1 MQARR
6 ANVTIIIEGKDV
18 TKDLEPYRTALSY
31 TDVLEG
37 ESNTAQISLHDRE
50 RLFIADWFPKRGD
63 SAEISLSKLNWTGE
77 SDSDSVSFGIFEI
90 DEIENKVS
98 ASSGNTAS
106 IKLNSIANKSELRSI
121 DKSRSWE
128 KVKLSK
134 IATDL
139 TQEAGLE
146 LFFDADDVDIERAEQ
161 KETSNL
167 KFLHKLCKDNGLC
180 LRVSNGKVIIF
191 DIDKFERQEPVTTL
205 TYGDENI
212 ISFSGKATISK
223 IYKSARV
230 KYQHG
235 KQAEKFDYK
244 FDDPEKSDGMT
255 LEINQKVD
263 SPAEAEKLA
272 KKKLKEKNREEI
284 TVNLSVIGDFIYLAG
299 QTLELKDFGFYDGRY
314 MIKKVTHNV
323 GKGYTCSLELYKCVT
338 SY

>member
-1 MQARR
+1 MHTRR
-6 ANVTIIIEGKDV
+6 ISAKVVIEGKDV
-18 TKDLEPYRTALSY
+18 TKDIEPYLTAVSY

-37 ESNTAQISLHDRE
+37 ESNTAQITLHDRE
-50 RLFIADWFPKRGD
+50 RLFIADWFPTRGD
-63 SAEISLSKLNWTGE
+63 SAKIILNRANWSGE
-77 SDSDSVSFGIFEI
+77 EDTVDFGDFEI
-90 DEIENKVS
+90 DEIDNKVS
-98 ASSGNTAS
+98 GSGNTAS

-134 IATDL
+134 IAKDL
-139 TQEAGLE
+139 TEEAKLE

-191 DIDKFERQEPVTTL
+191 DAERYESKDAVETL
-205 TYGDENI
+205 SYGDGKI

-235 KQAEKFDYK
+235 KQAEKIDYTFTDEDK
-244 FDDPEKSDGMT
+244 ESGMT
-255 LEINQKVD
+255 LEINKKVD

-272 KKKLKEKNREEI
+272 KKELRKKNQDEI
-284 TVNLSVIGDFIYLAG
+284 KVQLQVIGDFVYLAG
-299 QTLELKDFGFYDGRY
+299 QNIELADFGFYSGKY
-314 MIKKVTHNV
+314 CIEKATHSI
-323 GKGYTCSLELYKCVT
+323 GKGYTCSLELRRCLKGY
-338 SY
+338 

>member
-314 MIKKVTHNV
+314 MIKKVSHDV
-323 GKGYTCSLELYKCVT
+323 GKGYTCSLEMYKCVT

>member
-1 MQARR
+1 MPARR
-6 ANVTIIIEGKDV
+6 TTATVIIEGKDI
-18 TKDLEPYRTALSY
+18 TKDIEPYLLSVSY

-77 SDSDSVSFGIFEI
+77 SDSDSVSFGVFEI

-191 DIDKFERQEPVTTL
+191 DAERYEAKDAVTTL

-244 FDDPEKSDGMT
+244 FEDPEKSDGMT
-255 LEINQKVD
+255 LEINQKVE
-263 SPAEAEKLA
+263 SQAEAEKLA

-314 MIKKVTHNV
+314 MIKKVTHSV
-323 GKGYTCSLELYKCVT
+323 GKGYTCSLETYKCVT

>member
-6 ANVTIIIEGKDV
+6 TTATVIIEGKDI
-18 TKDLEPYRTALSY
+18 TKDIEPYLLSVSY

-63 SAEISLSKLNWTGE
+63 SAELSLSKLNWTGE
-77 SDSDSVSFGIFEI
+77 SDSNSVSFGVFEI

-191 DIDKFERQEPVTTL
+191 DAERYEAKDAVTTL
-205 TYGDENI
+205 IYGDENI

-230 KYQHG
+230 KYRHG

-244 FDDPEKSDGMT
+244 FDDPEKPDGMT
-255 LEINQKVD
+255 LEINQKVE

-284 TVNLSVIGDFIYLAG
+284 TVNLNVIGDFIYLAG

-314 MIKKVTHNV
+314 MIKKVTHSV
-323 GKGYTCSLELYKCVT
+323 GKGYTCSLEMYKCVT

>member
-314 MIKKVTHNV
+314 MIKKVSHDV

>member
-1 MQARR
+1 MQTRR
-6 ANVTIIIEGKDV
+6 VTTQVIIEGKDI
-18 TKDLEPYRTALSY
+18 TSDIEEYLTGMSY

-37 ESNTAQISLHDRE
+37 ESNTAQITLHDRE

-63 SAEISLSKLNWTGE
+63 SASITMSKHTWSEESGE
-77 SDSDSVSFGIFEI
+77 DFIDLGIFEI
-90 DEIENKVS
+90 DEIDNKVS
-98 ASSGNTAS
+98 SNGNTVS

-134 IATDL
+134 IAKDL
-139 TQEAGLE
+139 TEEAKLE
-146 LFFDADDVDIERAEQ
+146 LFFDADDVEIDRAEQ

-191 DIDKFERQEPVTTL
+191 DAERYEAKDAIAEL
-205 TYGDENI
+205 SYGDEKV

-235 KQAEKFDYK
+235 KQAEKFDYTFTDEDK
-244 FDDPEKSDGMT
+244 DDGMT
-255 LEINQKVD
+255 LEISKKVN
-263 SPAEAEKLA
+263 SQAEAEKLA
-272 KKKLKEKNREEI
+272 KKELRKKNQDEI
-284 TVNLSVIGDFIYLAG
+284 KVTLQVIGDFIYLAG
-299 QTLELKDFGFYDGRY
+299 QNLELKDFGFYSGKY
-314 MIKKVTHNV
+314 CIEKATHSV
-323 GKGYTCSLELYKCVT
+323 GKGYTCSLELRRCLKGY
-338 SY
+338 

>member
-1 MQARR
+1 METRR
-6 ANVTIIIEGKDV
+6 TTATVIIEGKDV
-18 TKDLEPYRTALSY
+18 SKDIEPYLLSVSY

-191 DIDKFERQEPVTTL
+191 DAEKYEAKDAITTL
-205 TYGDENI
+205 TYGDEKI

-255 LEINQKVD
+255 LEISQKVE
-263 SPAEAEKLA
+263 SQAEAEKLA

-284 TVNLSVIGDFIYLAG
+284 TVNLNVIGDFIYLAG
-299 QTLELKDFGFYDGRY
+299 QTLELKNFGFYDGRY
-314 MIKKVTHNV
+314 MIKKVTHSV

>member
-1 MQARR
+1 MPARR
-6 ANVTIIIEGKDV
+6 TTATVIIEGKDI
-18 TKDLEPYRTALSY
+18 TKDIEPSVLSVSY

-146 LFFDADDVDIERAEQ
+146 LFFDADDIDIERAEQ

-167 KFLHKLCKDNGLC
+167 KFLHKLCKDNGLA

-191 DIDKFERQEPVTTL
+191 DAERYEAKDAVTTL

-235 KQAEKFDYK
+235 KQAEKFDYTFTDEDK
-244 FDDPEKSDGMT
+244 ESGIT
-255 LEINQKVD
+255 LEINKKVD
-263 SPAEAEKLA
+263 NPAEAEKLA
-272 KKKLKEKNREEI
+272 KKELRKKNQEEI
-284 TVNLSVIGDFIYLAG
+284 KVQLQVIGDFIYLAG
-299 QTLELKDFGFYDGRY
+299 QNIELADFGFYSGKY
-314 MIKKVTHNV
+314 CIEKATHSV
-323 GKGYTCSLELYKCVT
+323 GKGYTCSLELRRCLKGY
-338 SY
+338 

>member
-1 MQARR
+1 MQTRR
-6 ANVTIIIEGKDV
+6 ATATIIIAGKDV
-18 TKDLEPYRTALSY
+18 TKDLEPYRTAVTY

-37 ESNTAQISLHDRE
+37 ESNTAQITLHDRE

-63 SAEISLSKLNWTGE
+63 SAEISLSKENRAGE
-77 SDSDSVSFGIFEI
+77 SDSETVSFGLFEI

-98 ASSGNTAS
+98 SSGNTAS

-134 IATDL
+134 IAKDL
-139 TQEAGLE
+139 TEEAGLE
-146 LFFDADDVDIERAEQ
+146 LFFDAEDVEIDRAEQ

-191 DIDKFERQEPVTTL
+191 DAERYEAKEPVTTL
-205 TYGDENI
+205 TYGDDKI

-235 KQAEKFDYK
+235 KQAEKFDYT
-244 FDDPEKSDGMT
+244 FEDSDKSEGMT
-255 LEINQKVD
+255 LEINKRVN

-272 KKKLKEKNREEI
+272 KKELRKKNQDEI
-284 TVNLSVIGDFIYLAG
+284 KVQLQVIGDFIYLAG
-299 QTLELKDFGFYDGRY
+299 QNIELAEFGFYSGKY
-314 MIKKVTHNV
+314 CIEKATHSV
-323 GKGYTCSLELYKCVT
+323 GKGYTCSLDLRRCLKGY
-338 SY
+338 

>member
-1 MQARR
+1 MLTRR
-6 ANVTIIIEGKDV
+6 TTATVIIEGKDI
-18 TKDLEPYRTALSY
+18 TKDIEPYLLSVSY

-180 LRVSNGKVIIF
+180 LRVSNGQVIIF
-191 DIDKFERQEPVTTL
+191 DAEKYEAKDAVTTL

-314 MIKKVTHNV
+314 MIKKVTHSV
-323 GKGYTCSLELYKCVT
+323 GKGYTCSLEMYKCVT

>member
-6 ANVTIIIEGKDV
+6 TTATVIIEGKDI
-18 TKDLEPYRTALSY
+18 TKDIEPYLLSVSY

-77 SDSDSVSFGIFEI
+77 SDSDSVSFGVFEI

-98 ASSGNTAS
+98 ASSGNIAS

-191 DIDKFERQEPVTTL
+191 DAERYEAKDAVTTL

-284 TVNLSVIGDFIYLAG
+284 TVNLNVIGNFIYLAG

-314 MIKKVTHNV
+314 MIKKVTHSV
-323 GKGYTCSLELYKCVT
+323 GKGYTCSLEMYRCVT

>member
-1 MQARR
+1 MQTRR
-6 ANVTIIIEGKDV
+6 VTTQVIIEGKDI
-18 TKDLEPYRTALSY
+18 TSDIEEYLTGMSY

-37 ESNTAQISLHDRE
+37 ESNTAQITLHDRE

-63 SAEISLSKLNWTGE
+63 SASITMSKHNWSEESGE
-77 SDSDSVSFGIFEI
+77 DFIDLGIFEI
-90 DEIENKVS
+90 DEIDNKVS
-98 ASSGNTAS
+98 SNGNTVS

-134 IATDL
+134 IAKDL
-139 TQEAGLE
+139 TEEAKLE
-146 LFFDADDVDIERAEQ
+146 LFFDADDVEIERAEQ

-191 DIDKFERQEPVTTL
+191 DAERYEAKDAIAEL
-205 TYGDENI
+205 AYGDEKV

-235 KQAEKFDYK
+235 KQAEKFDYTFTDEDK
-244 FDDPEKSDGMT
+244 DDGMT
-255 LEINQKVD
+255 LEISKKVN
-263 SPAEAEKLA
+263 SQAEAEKLA
-272 KKKLKEKNREEI
+272 KKELRKKNQDEI
-284 TVNLSVIGDFIYLAG
+284 KVTLQVIGDFIYLAG
-299 QTLELKDFGFYDGRY
+299 QNLELKDFGFYSGKY
-314 MIKKVTHNV
+314 CIEKATHSV
-323 GKGYTCSLELYKCVT
+323 GKGYTCSLELRRCLKGY
-338 SY
+338 

>member
-1 MQARR
+1 MLTRR
-6 ANVTIIIEGKDV
+6 TTATVIIEGKDI
-18 TKDLEPYRTALSY
+18 TKDIEPYLLSVSY

-37 ESNTAQISLHDRE
+37 ESNTAQISLHVRE

-63 SAEISLSKLNWTGE
+63 SAEISLSKLNWSGE

-98 ASSGNTAS
+98 GSGNTAS

-191 DIDKFERQEPVTTL
+191 DAERYEAKDAVTTL

-263 SPAEAEKLA
+263 NQAEAEKLA

-314 MIKKVTHNV
+314 MIKKVTHSV
-323 GKGYTCSLELYKCVT
+323 GKGYTCSLEMYKCVT

>member
-1 MQARR
+1 METRR
-6 ANVTIIIEGKDV
+6 ITASVIIEGKDITQDIEQYNLSV
-18 TKDLEPYRTALSY
+18 SY

-37 ESNTAQISLHDRE
+37 ESNTAQITLHDRE
-50 RLFIADWFPKRGD
+50 RLFIADWFPHRGD
-63 SAEISLSKLNWTGE
+63 SAQIILRKTNWAGE
-77 SDSDSVSFGIFEI
+77 NDSDSVDFGIFEI

-134 IATDL
+134 IARDL
-139 TQEAGLE
+139 TEEAGME
-146 LFFDADDVDIERAEQ
+146 LFFDADDADIERAEQ

-167 KFLHKLCKDNGLC
+167 KFLHKLCRDNGLC
-180 LRVSNGKVIIF
+180 LRVANNQVIIF
-191 DIDKFERQEPVTTL
+191 DAERYEAKEAVKIL

-223 IYKSARV
+223 IYKAAHV

-235 KQAEKFDYK
+235 KQAEKIDYT
-244 FDDPEKSDGMT
+244 FDDPDKSDGMT
-255 LEINQKVD
+255 LEINKRVE

-272 KKKLKEKNREEI
+272 KKELRKKNQSEI
-284 TVNLSVIGDFIYLAG
+284 KVQLQVIGDFIYLAG
-299 QTLELKDFGFYDGRY
+299 QNIELADFGFYSGKY
-314 MIKKVTHNV
+314 CIEKATHSV
-323 GKGYTCSLELYKCVT
+323 GKGYTCSLELRRCLKGY
-338 SY
+338 

>member
-1 MQARR
+1 MLTRR
-6 ANVTIIIEGKDV
+6 TTATVIIEGKDI
-18 TKDLEPYRTALSY
+18 TKDIEPYLLSVSY

-63 SAEISLSKLNWTGE
+63 SAEISLSKLNWSGE

-98 ASSGNTAS
+98 GSGNTAS

-191 DIDKFERQEPVTTL
+191 DAERYEAKDAVTTL

-263 SPAEAEKLA
+263 NQAEAEKLA

-314 MIKKVTHNV
+314 MIKKVTHSV
-323 GKGYTCSLELYKCVT
+323 GKGYTCSLEMYKCVT

>member
-6 ANVTIIIEGKDV
+6 TTATVIIEGKDV
-18 TKDLEPYRTALSY
+18 SKDIEPYLLSVSY

-50 RLFIADWFPKRGD
+50 RLFIADWFPHRGD

-98 ASSGNTAS
+98 ASSGNIAS

-146 LFFDADDVDIERAEQ
+146 LFFDANDVDIERAEQ

-167 KFLHKLCKDNGLC
+167 KFLHKLCKDNGLA

-244 FDDPEKSDGMT
+244 FDDPEKADGMT
-255 LEINQKVD
+255 LEISQKVE

>member
-314 MIKKVTHNV
+314 MIKKVSHDV
-323 GKGYTCSLELYKCVT
+323 GKGYTCSLEMYRCVT

>member
-1 MQARR
+1 MDTRR
-6 ANVTIIIEGKDV
+6 ISVKIVIEGKDV
-18 TKDLEPYRTALSY
+18 TNDLEPYLTAVTF

-50 RLFIADWFPKRGD
+50 RLFIADWFPKRSDMASISFQRKNWCVEGEND
-63 SAEISLSKLNWTGE
+63 SLDLECW
-77 SDSDSVSFGIFEI
+77 EI
-90 DEIENKVS
+90 DEIEKKVS
-98 ASSGNTAS
+98 SSGNTSS

-134 IATDL
+134 IAKDL
-139 TQEAGLE
+139 TEEAQLE

-191 DIDKFERQEPVTTL
+191 DAERYEAKDAVTTL
-205 TYGDENI
+205 TYGDGNI

-223 IYKSARV
+223 IYKSAHV

-235 KQAEKFDYK
+235 KQAEKIDYK
-244 FDDPEKSDGMT
+244 FDDPDKSEGMT
-255 LEINQKVD
+255 LEINKRVE

-272 KKKLKEKNREEI
+272 KKELRKKNQDEI
-284 TVNLSVIGDFIYLAG
+284 KVQLQVIGDFIYLAG
-299 QTLELKDFGFYDGRY
+299 QNIELADFGFYSGKY
-314 MIKKVTHNV
+314 CIEKVTHSV
-323 GKGYTCSLELYKCVT
+323 GKGYTCSLELRRCLKGY
-338 SY
+338 